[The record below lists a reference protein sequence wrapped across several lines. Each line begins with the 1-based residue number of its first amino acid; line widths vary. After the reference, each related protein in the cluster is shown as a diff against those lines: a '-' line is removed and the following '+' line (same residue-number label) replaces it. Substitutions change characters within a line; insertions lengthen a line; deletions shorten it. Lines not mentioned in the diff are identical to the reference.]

1 MKKRE
6 ILCGQGASG
15 TENERRDMLNNS
27 TKESDRKKVIRF
39 GSWNKLKR
47 AIPKYEKLG
56 YECEVRG
63 WDDMRFNRLTI
74 TDVLSK
80 EAE

>member
-1 MKKRE
+1 ME
-6 ILCGQGASG
+6 
-15 TENERRDMLNNS
+15 E
-27 TKESDRKKVIRF
+27 KVIRF
-39 GSWNKLKR
+39 LSWKELLK

-56 YECEVRG
+56 YECEVKG

-80 EAE
+80 EDK

>member
-1 MKKRE
+1 M
-6 ILCGQGASG
+6 CGQGASG

-27 TKESDRKKVIRF
+27 TIAFEGEKTIKF
-39 GSWNKLKR
+39 GSWNELKR

-56 YECEVRG
+56 YECEIKG

-74 TDVLSK
+74 KDVLSK
-80 EAE
+80 EDE